1 MSVVEARRDPAFRYT
16 LDWQAMQPHDA
27 DAIRAFWLREGALND
42 EAQMKARLPQ
52 IVMHATTP
60 EGDIAGVCTAIAAT
74 PAQLGQ
80 PMYYWRTF
88 VGAHWRSTP
97 LVMQLL
103 KRSCTFLEEFARS
116 NDYPCIGILLE
127 LENAR
132 FRDKGRAAQWWN
144 PRFTYIGRSPRG
156 LDVRV
161 HYFKGARLKPAAL
174 A

>member
-1 MSVVEARRDPAFRYT
+1 MNDGAAEAGPVFRYA
-16 LDWQAMQPHDA
+16 LDWQAMEA
-27 DAIRAFWLREGALND
+27 DVADSIRAFWRNEGAFND
-42 EAQMKARLPQ
+42 EPQMAARLQQ

-60 EGDIAGVCTAIAAT
+60 DGVIAGVCTAVAAT

-88 VGAHWRSTP
+88 VGARWRSTP

-103 KRSCTFLEEFARS
+103 KRSCVFLEEFARN

-127 LENAR
+127 LENPR
-132 FRDKGRAAQWWN
+132 FRDKGRTAVWWN

-161 HYFKGARLKPAAL
+161 HYFKGARLKPSG
-174 A
+174 